1 MHDITYMD
9 PQAVLLTNLGRT
21 VREARKGRGWTR
33 REFAAESGVSERFLA
48 DIETGRGNPSLLRIL
63 DLATC
68 LGTTPAALLEPSA
81 AAILSQ
87 DDRRRVVALLG
98 LRGAGKSSVGR
109 RLAKTLGWLFI
120 ELDSL
125 VEEQSGLSLSEMF
138 ELHGQPYYRRMER
151 QALES
156 LLDSGEPLVLS
167 TGGGLVTEPATFEL
181 LRRGAET
188 VWLRASPED
197 HWERVVAQG
206 DMRPMQG
213 NDEAFA
219 HLCAILE
226 ERERLYEQA
235 HLTID
240 TSAATLDQVCG
251 ELVERFAPV

>member
-1 MHDITYMD
+1 MI
-9 PQAVLLTNLGRT
+9 PQHVMLANLGGA
-21 VREARKGRGWTR
+21 VRQSRKVHGWTR
-33 REFAAESGVSERFLA
+33 RQLAVKSGVSERFLA

-68 LGTTPAALLEPSA
+68 LGTTPAALLQASPRLA
-81 AAILSQ
+81 VA
-87 DDRRRVVALLG
+87 RGRVVALLG
-98 LRGAGKSSVGR
+98 LRGAGKSSVGE
-109 RLAKTLGWLFI
+109 RLASSLGWRFI
-120 ELDSL
+120 ELDAL
-125 VEEQSGLSLSEMF
+125 VEEQAGLGLPEMF

-156 LLDSGEPLVLS
+156 VLDTSDPVVVA
-167 TGGGLVTEPATFEL
+167 TGGGLVTEPTTFEL
-181 LRRGAET
+181 LQGGAET

-213 NDEAFA
+213 HDEAFA

-226 ERERLYEQA
+226 ERERLYEKA

-240 TSAATLDQVCG
+240 TSAATLEAVCG
-251 ELVERFAPV
+251 ELVGRFASS